1 MSIIFKN
8 IKPIEGPVKILSWE
22 NVSFKDGQEDKYPVK
37 KIVLTIEAGNM
48 AEVMVE
54 RYLPPNGIDDLVYN
68 AITKNYT
75 CPATIK
81 NYYYVENSEVPI
93 EISVSG
99 PQHKQ
104 KTQKKKNKERL
115 KEMIKKNYC

>member
-1 MSIIFKN
+1 M
-8 IKPIEGPVKILSWE
+8 
-22 NVSFKDGQEDKYPVK
+22 
-37 KIVLTIEAGNM
+37 T
-48 AEVMVE
+48 
-54 RYLPPNGIDDLVYN
+54 
-68 AITKNYT
+68 
-75 CPATIK
+75 ATIK

-104 KTQKKKNKERL
+104 KTQQKKNKERL

>member
-1 MSIIFKN
+1 MPITFKN
-8 IKPIEGPVKILSWE
+8 IKPSEKAVKMLSWE
-22 NVSFKDGQEDKYPVK
+22 NVSFNDGQEDKYPVK
-37 KIVLTIEAGNM
+37 KLVLTIEAGNM

-54 RYLPPNGIDDLVYN
+54 RYLPNGTDDLVYN
-68 AITKNYT
+68 AISKGYT

-99 PQHKQ
+99 PKRKQ
-104 KTQKKKNKERL
+104 KTQKKINKERL